1 MTFARESCF
10 SLSSSHAIYL
20 YLFGFRYIPIC
31 MKETS
36 AQRIVFSKVENKNKK
51 KNEEEEEENHACFD
65 LKTHIMRAGCIRWLA
80 VLI

>member
-1 MTFARESCF
+1 
-10 SLSSSHAIYL
+10 
-20 YLFGFRYIPIC
+20 

-36 AQRIVFSKVENKNKK
+36 VQRIVFSKIENKNNK
-51 KNEEEEEENHACFD
+51 KNEEEEENHACFD